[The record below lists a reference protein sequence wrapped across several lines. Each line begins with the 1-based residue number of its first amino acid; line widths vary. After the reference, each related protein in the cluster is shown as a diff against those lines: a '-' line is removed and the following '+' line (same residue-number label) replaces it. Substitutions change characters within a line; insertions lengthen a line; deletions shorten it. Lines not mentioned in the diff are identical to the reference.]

1 MRNIEKAITICAEL
15 HAGQKRKGDAETP
28 YIVHPIET
36 AMIVTKHTS
45 YEPAVIAAVLH
56 DTIED
61 CGYSVDVIA
70 KEFGPEVADLVSL
83 LTDDKNIKDWQ
94 ARKDANLASLRE
106 NKLAYFI
113 KVADAV
119 ANMRSLVGAL
129 QEHGPDVWD
138 KFNAPRDA
146 KIAHYRAILRDT
158 REIIPAEL
166 LEEYVGLLKD
176 LEYSEH
182 LEKGKLGFAGVG
194 EK

>member
-1 MRNIEKAITICAEL
+1 MRNIEKAITKCAEL

-28 YIVHPIET
+28 YIVHPMET
-36 AMIVTKHTS
+36 AMIVAKHTS

-56 DTIED
+56 DTVED
-61 CGYSVDVIA
+61 CDYTIDEVA
-70 KEFGPEVADLVSL
+70 KEFGPEVSSLVNL
-83 LTDDKNIKDWQ
+83 LTDDKKITDWQ
-94 ARKDANLASLRE
+94 ARKDANLAGLRE

-113 KVADAV
+113 KAADAV

-129 QEHGPDVWD
+129 REHGSVVWD
-138 KFNAPRDA
+138 KFNAPKDA
-146 KIAHYRAILRDT
+146 KIAHYRTILHDT
-158 REIIPAEL
+158 REILPAEL

-182 LEKGKLGFAGVG
+182 LEKGKLGFVGVD